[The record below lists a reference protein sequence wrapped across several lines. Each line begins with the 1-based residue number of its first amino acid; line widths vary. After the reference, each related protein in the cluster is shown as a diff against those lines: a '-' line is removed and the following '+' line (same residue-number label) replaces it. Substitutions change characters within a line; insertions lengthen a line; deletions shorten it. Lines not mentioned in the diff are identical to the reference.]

1 MEHSSGSRYVIG
13 IDSSTTATKA
23 VVFDEAGHAV
33 SEGRRTFPL
42 QRPHPGWHEQ
52 NARDWWDSTRGALR
66 EAVSQ
71 IDATRIAAIG
81 ITHQRE
87 SFVCLDQHGN
97 ELRPAILWLDGRAG
111 KQIAEHGSRSVHE
124 LSGKPP
130 DVTPAFYKLLWL
142 RENEPDTLRGSAR
155 VVDVAC
161 YLTHKLTGEWR
172 TSWASA
178 DPLGLVDMASFTW
191 SRQLLDTVGLTEDQL
206 PELVPPGAVLGELSR
221 DIAEELGLPADIP
234 VVAGAGDGQC
244 AGLGAGVTRPG
255 LMYANM
261 GTALAAGT
269 WSESYRWSRAY
280 RTLGGPVPGTYTLET
295 LLSAGSYLI
304 SWFMDKF
311 GAPPGLG
318 QGLGL
323 SGEEVMEA
331 AAAKVSPGAD
341 GLMALPYLNAAQT
354 PYWDPNA
361 RGAIIGWSGFH
372 GRQHL
377 YRALLEGV
385 AFELRLTTDGV
396 VDDTGIPIERYLAMG
411 GGSRSRLWTQIV
423 ADVTG
428 RPVTVCAETETTAL
442 GAAVLAAAAV
452 GLGGVD
458 DIEETAARMARAKA
472 TVDPDPIAR
481 SRYEDL
487 YQVYRRLYPALKDL
501 FPPLLAASGAA
512 GGKA

>member
-1 MEHSSGSRYVIG
+1 MEHSSSSRYVIG

-52 NARDWWDSTRGALR
+52 NARDWWNSARGALR
-66 EAVSQ
+66 EAVSRV
-71 IDATRIAAIG
+71 DATRIAAIG

-87 SFVCLDQHGN
+87 SFVCLDRNGN

-130 DVTPAFYKLLWL
+130 DVTPAFYKLIWL
-142 RENEPDTLRGSAR
+142 RENEPDTLRSSAR

-161 YLTHKLTGEWR
+161 YLANKLTGEWR

-191 SRQLLDTVGLTEDQL
+191 SRQLLDIVGLTEEQL
-206 PELVPPGAVLGELSR
+206 PELVPPGAVLGEVGR
-221 DIAEELGLPADIP
+221 DVAEELGLPAGVP

-244 AGLGAGVTRPG
+244 AGLGAGVTGPG

-311 GAPPGLG
+311 GVPAGLE
-318 QGLGL
+318 LGL

-331 AAAKVSPGAD
+331 AAAKIPPGAD

-396 VDDTGIPIERYLAMG
+396 ADDTGIPIERYLVMG

-423 ADVTG
+423 ADATG

-458 DIEETAARMARAKA
+458 DIRETAARMARAKA
-472 TVDPDPIAR
+472 TVDPDSVTR

-487 YQVYRRLYPALKDL
+487 YQVYRRIYPALKDL
-501 FPPLLAASGAA
+501 FPPLLAASDAA